1 LLIGHGD
8 LPAGADAHA
17 VGIAKA
23 RGDDFRNAI
32 ADALYE
38 AVARFRAAAIEKP
51 AP

>member
-1 LLIGHGD
+1 MAYLTNREQ
-8 LPAGADAHA
+8 AS
-17 VGIAKA
+17 KA

-51 AP
+51 TP